1 VSARAHP
8 RAVGAFVLGAIALL
22 LAAVLVLTGGDWF
35 ERRDRFAVYFP
46 GSVRGLNRGAAVTFR
61 GIKVGEVAGVTAL
74 LTGKPDPVIQI
85 EVVIELVGDVLQ
97 APPGIP
103 HPLNG
108 LTAADQAKA
117 LIARGIRGRLMSQ
130 SLLTGQK
137 YVDFDF
143 LPGEPARLSGL
154 NPRYPELPTTP
165 TGLERMGERVE
176 DLMAKLAELP
186 LDQMLE
192 DLRKTLES
200 ARKLVD
206 SEDLRG
212 ALSGARRAAREL
224 SPTLEELRAAISD
237 ARRLSGTLD
246 RRVETTGSEVTEAAV
261 ELRRTMA
268 RAERA
273 LGSLG
278 ATLDGA
284 EETRVTAAATLEELA
299 RTLKALRN
307 LVDYVQ
313 THPEA
318 VVLGKAK
325 AEEKK

>member
-1 VSARAHP
+1 
-8 RAVGAFVLGAIALL
+8 VGAFVLVAVALL

-61 GIKVGEVAGVTAL
+61 GIRIGEVAAVTAL
-74 LTGKPDPVIQI
+74 LTGKTDRVIQI
-85 EVVIELVGDVLQ
+85 EVVIEIEGDVFQ
-97 APPGIP
+97 APPGVP
-103 HPLNG
+103 HPLKSRS
-108 LTAADQAKA
+108 AAEQAQL

-130 SLLTGQK
+130 SMLTGQK

-143 LPGEPARLSGL
+143 LPDEPARLSGL
-154 NPRYPELPTTP
+154 DPRYPELPTTP

-176 DLMAKLAELP
+176 DLMAKVAELP

-200 ARKLVD
+200 TRALVD

-212 ALSGARRAAREL
+212 ALQGARRAGHAAGPAL
-224 SPTLEELRAAISD
+224 DELRAAAKD
-237 ARRLSGTLD
+237 ARGLVSTLE
-246 RRVETTGSEVTEAAV
+246 RRVEGTGTEVSEAV
-261 ELRRTMA
+261 AELRRATA

-273 LGSLG
+273 MGTLE
-278 ATLDGA
+278 ATLEGA
-284 EETRVTAAATLEELA
+284 EETRVAAALALEELTRA
-299 RTLKALRN
+299 MKAMRGLAE
-307 LVDYVQ
+307 YVQ

-318 VVLGKAK
+318 VVLGKPK
-325 AEEKK
+325 AEEGQ